1 MNLEVGCYI
10 IKPRSKRV
18 FKKFHYLRVFKEN
31 KNKYVQIDDGPT
43 QEANEDLQILLKS
56 HILVKRMI
64 YHNPIGKSLE
74 KRLKK
79 ACKQKFR
86 IPYKEIEK
94 CAIHNSDYLLLKHK
108 DKVFLFIEFNSYYK
122 IVKTSIIEGVDSHTR
137 IPWNV
142 LVNSKISIWYEKP
155 QFRSVLWQSLNKDER
170 EFYRSI
176 ISPNGVMKEADYWE
190 GLYSDPEV
198 YQKALKALYDTF
210 PSPDKLVSE
219 IVKVGFNRS
228 FSELLIDCKK
238 IDEIKMFLESKKQ
251 PSMRITDQGPVLEEY
266 YVDVYSTEGSGYPHL
281 YDYLMEKNFN

>member
-1 MNLEVGCYI
+1 MNLEIGCYI

-31 KNKYVQIDDGPT
+31 KNKYVQIDDGTP

-94 CAIHNSDYLLLKHK
+94 CTIHNSDYLLVKYK

-122 IVKTSIIEGVDSHTR
+122 IVKTSIIEGADSHIR
-137 IPWNV
+137 IPWKV

-170 EFYRSI
+170 EFYRSA
-176 ISPNGVMKEADYWE
+176 ISPNGVMKEDDYWE
-190 GLYSDPEV
+190 GLYSNPEV
-198 YQKALKALYDTF
+198 YQKALKAVYDTF

-219 IVKVGFNRS
+219 IVKFGFNKS

-238 IDEIKMFLESKKQ
+238 IDEIKMFLESKEQ

-281 YDYLMEKNFN
+281 YDYLMEENFN

>member
-10 IKPRSKRV
+10 IKPRSKRA
-18 FKKFHYLRVFKEN
+18 FKKFHYLRVFYVN
-31 KNKYVQIDDGPT
+31 NNKYVQIDDGTP

-56 HILVKRMI
+56 HILVKRII
-64 YHNPIGKSLE
+64 YHNPIRKSLE

-94 CAIHNSDYLLLKHK
+94 CAVHNSDYLLVKHK
-108 DKVFLFIEFNSYYK
+108 NKVFLFIEFNSYYE
-122 IVKTSIIEGVDSHTR
+122 IVKTSIIEGMDSHTR
-137 IPWNV
+137 ISWNI

-155 QFRSVLWQSLNKDER
+155 QFRSVLWQTLNKDER
-170 EFYRSI
+170 EFYRSV
-176 ISPNGVMKEADYWE
+176 ISPNGVMKEHDYWK
-190 GLYSDPEV
+190 GLYSNPDV

-219 IVKVGFNRS
+219 IVKIGFNKS
-228 FSELLIDCKK
+228 FSDLLIDCKK

-251 PSMRITDQGPVLEEY
+251 PSMKITEQGTVLEEY

-281 YDYLMEKNFN
+281 YDYLMEENF